1 VKSPRSPSGAVGF
14 TVKSGWASVVLLTGS
29 VASPVV
35 SDSRKIDLSDPRS
48 PDARQPYHA
57 GFGTARDNG
66 RELSALVASVERFG
80 RRSVG
85 DLFQEYRD
93 GGHRL
98 QGVGIVV
105 GSLTD
110 PERIANAHIRI
121 HALEGRLFRT
131 VVEDGAARSSLT
143 CCVWRERD
151 LYPSASGIFRQPEP
165 AVRTRVA
172 ELRERVD
179 GPWRAE
185 QKAAA
190 LAAWLVLR
198 KES

>member
-1 VKSPRSPSGAVGF
+1 M
-14 TVKSGWASVVLLTGS
+14 
-29 VASPVV
+29 
-35 SDSRKIDLSDPRS
+35 SDSRKIDLSDPRN

-57 GFGTARDNG
+57 GFGTARSSG
-66 RELSALVASVERFG
+66 RELSALVASVKQFG
-80 RRSVG
+80 RRSLA
-85 DLFQEYRD
+85 DLFRAYQEA
-93 GGHRL
+93 GHRL
-98 QGVGIVV
+98 NGVGMVV
-105 GSLTD
+105 GSLVD

-121 HALEGRLFRT
+121 HALEGRLFRQ

-151 LYPSASGIFRQPEP
+151 LYSSAAGIFMQPEP

-172 ELRERVD
+172 ELREKVD

-198 KES
+198 SES